1 MRFCLAPG
9 FAWRVDRSWVR
20 LAVHA
25 ASADSAQRVFGRCS
39 TRLRS
44 VLCGRCSTRLQSVLN
59 TSVVGAQRV
68 CGQCLSAVGSQCV
81 CCLCSAVSAQ
91 RPALNGRGG
100 EWHVRSPRLSGC
112 SPYNL
117 RVLVVISLT
126 CHTSHL
132 SYVSLM
138 FTWFHPWPVESMAY
152 VASASC
158 LEFLMKSPISTQLG
172 RLGESVATVMEA

>member
-1 MRFCLAPG
+1 MINARLFPVLTNDRDIGIGSAIQEDQLIIDIAQVCLVVCIHATRPASLQLQLLLFPSLASLCAPSSSVPSSSLPHDTSASSSLQRTIPHLQSARG
-9 FAWRVDRSWVR
+9 GRYTRS
-20 LAVHA
+20 VHA
-25 ASADSAQRVFGRCS
+25 CD
-39 TRLRS
+39 
-44 VLCGRCSTRLQSVLN
+44 
-59 TSVVGAQRV
+59 
-68 CGQCLSAVGSQCV
+68 
-81 CCLCSAVSAQ
+81 
-91 RPALNGRGG
+91 
-100 EWHVRSPRLSGC
+100 
-112 SPYNL
+112 NL
-117 RVLVVISLT
+117 RAAAVISLT